1 MARKR
6 EEGGERLVEC
16 CGLWRG
22 RLESGVSRKIEIR
35 AEGSRAMRLRR
46 VGGFAAMMAMAMI
59 AGGAALR
66 AQQAGGREKS
76 AFAAGDEKILAEVR
90 DHNEIMANLEYLSDM
105 IGQRLTGS
113 ENLKKANDWT
123 QKKFA
128 EYGLTNA
135 HLENWSIAHTWTRG
149 TATGRIVSPAEHP
162 LTIASYA
169 WAANTVGPVRG
180 PVVYVKANKIEDLE
194 QYKGK
199 LKGAIV
205 ITSEPVPLPPAGAPA
220 PNPVLVPYGDSF
232 LLVRPLRPGEEAFEF
247 NSGFRKF
254 LMARTEFFKKEG
266 VLAGLTDSGKPD
278 GLLNMTSLGGRQ
290 YGIAPIP
297 AAFISS
303 ENYSLIWR
311 LLKRG
316 PVEVEVNIANTIG
329 DKAETVYNTIAEIRG
344 SEKPEE
350 IVALGAHLDSWDL
363 GTGTTDNGTG
373 AMVVLEAARALE
385 KSGVKPK
392 RTIRFALFSGE
403 EQGLNGSRAY
413 VESHR
418 DELPRISA
426 ALIHDTGTGRVTSIS
441 LMRNYQAREVMDTV
455 VAPLR
460 SLGLLELTE
469 RWMTGSDHASFE
481 DAGVPGFFCLQ
492 DPAQYFET
500 HHSQAD
506 TFDQANEADL
516 VEGAQVMAAVAYNLA
531 QLPEMLPRKPV
542 SGSAAAQ

>member
-1 MARKR
+1 
-6 EEGGERLVEC
+6 
-16 CGLWRG
+16 
-22 RLESGVSRKIEIR
+22 
-35 AEGSRAMRLRR
+35 MRVGR
-46 VGGFAAMMAMAMI
+46 VGGAVILALAGIVACVAAVH
-59 AGGAALR
+59 
-66 AQQAGGREKS
+66 AQQAARAEKS
-76 AFAAGDEKILAEVR
+76 AFAAADEKILAEVH

-123 QKKFA
+123 EKKFA
-128 EYGLTNA
+128 DYGLANP
-135 HLENWSIAHTWTRG
+135 HLESWTIAHTWTRG

-169 WAANTVGPVRG
+169 WAANTNGAARG
-180 PVVYVKANKIEDLE
+180 PVVYVKANKVEDLE
-194 QYKGK
+194 QYQGK

-205 ITSEPVPLPPAGAPA
+205 ITSEPVPLPAADAPA
-220 PNPVLVPYGDSF
+220 PDPVLVPYGDSF
-232 LLVRPLRPGEEAFEF
+232 LLVRPLRPGEKPFEF
-247 NSGFRKF
+247 NPAFRKF
-254 LMARTEFFKKEG
+254 LMARNEFFRKEG
-266 VLAGLTDSGKPD
+266 VIAGLTDSGKPD
-278 GLLNMTSLGGRQ
+278 ALLNMTSLGGRQ
-290 YGIAPIP
+290 YAIAPIP

-303 ENYSLIWR
+303 ESYSLIWR
-311 LLKRG
+311 LMKRG

-329 DKAETVYNTIAEIRG
+329 DGPASVYNTIAEIRG
-344 SEKPEE
+344 SEKPDE
-350 IVALGAHLDSWDL
+350 IVVLGAHLDSWDL

-373 AMVVLEAARALE
+373 AMVVLEAARALQ
-385 KSGVKPK
+385 KSGLQPK

-413 VESHR
+413 VDSHR
-418 DELPRISA
+418 SELPRFSA

-441 LMRNYQAREVMDTV
+441 LMRNYQDREVMDKV

-481 DAGVPGFFCLQ
+481 EAGVPGFFCLQ

-506 TFDQANEADL
+506 TFDQAHEADL

-531 QLPEMLPRKPV
+531 ELPELLPRKPANT
-542 SGSAAAQ
+542 SAAAQ

>member
-1 MARKR
+1 M
-6 EEGGERLVEC
+6 
-16 CGLWRG
+16 
-22 RLESGVSRKIEIR
+22 R
-35 AEGSRAMRLRR
+35 ARR
-46 VGGFAAMMAMAMI
+46 VADFVVMAMVGVVA
-59 AGGAALR
+59 GAAVLH
-66 AQQAGGREKS
+66 AQQGAGPDKS
-76 AFAAGDEKILAEVR
+76 AFAAADEKVLAEVH

-123 QKKFA
+123 QKKFG
-128 EYGLTNA
+128 EYGLANP
-135 HLENWSIAHTWTRG
+135 HLESWTIAHTWTRG
-149 TATGRIVSPAEHP
+149 TATGRILSPSEHP
-162 LTIASYA
+162 LAIASYA
-169 WAANTVGPVRG
+169 WAANTNGAVHG
-180 PVVYVKANKIEDLE
+180 PVVYVKAETVADLD

-205 ITSEPVPLPPAGAPA
+205 ITGEPVPLPAPNEPAV
-220 PNPVLVPYGDSF
+220 NPVLVPYGDSF
-232 LLVRPLRPGEEAFEF
+232 LLVRPLRPGEKPVEYNA
-247 NSGFRKF
+247 GWRKF
-254 LMARTEFFKKEG
+254 FMARNEFLKKEG

-278 GLLNMTSLGGRQ
+278 ALLNMTSLGGRQ
-290 YGIAPIP
+290 YAIAPIP

-303 ENYSLIWR
+303 ESYSLIWR

-316 PVEVEVNIANTIG
+316 PVDVEVNIANTIG
-329 DKAETVYNTIAEIRG
+329 DGPANVFNTIAEIRG
-344 SEKPEE
+344 SEKPDE
-350 IVALGAHLDSWDL
+350 IVVLGAHLDSWDL

-385 KSGVKPK
+385 KSGLRPS

-413 VESHR
+413 VDAHR
-418 DELPRISA
+418 NELPKISA

-441 LMRNYQAREVMDTV
+441 LMRNYQDREVMDSV
-455 VAPLR
+455 VAPLK

-481 DAGVPGFFCLQ
+481 EAGVPAFFCLQ
-492 DPAQYFET
+492 DPAQYFQT

-506 TFDQANEADL
+506 TFDQAHEADL

-531 QLPEMLPRKPV
+531 QLPELLPRKPV
-542 SGSAAAQ
+542 SASAAAQ